1 MYSFNSDIKLVNK
14 YYNEYKNYSLEKLN
28 DMLFTVEMK
37 DIWTDVDGAIYEALT
52 KLIKEKI
59 TMKCKPYIIKDVPFA
74 ISARG
79 KAGYYQLE
87 CDNCHHTFKAE
98 YYIGDPY
105 WVKPNENNLV
115 YKTQETKYMYCPF
128 CGREIDWDNLQKR
141 KEEIYEVIDNEEK

>member
-1 MYSFNSDIKLVNK
+1 MTLKEIIQ
-14 YYNEYKNYSLEKLN
+14 
-28 DMLFTVEMK
+28 K
-37 DIWTDVDGAIYEALT
+37 DINE
-52 KLIKEKI
+52 IKEEPYRAIKRLSTI
-59 TMKCKPYIIKDVPFA
+59 LSYGCIYKWYNNSIILLMEDLELLLKYVNDKTKCKPYIIKDVPFA
-74 ISARG
+74 ISSRG
-79 KAGYYQLE
+79 NAGYYQLE

-141 KEEIYEVIDNEEK
+141 KDEIYEVIDNEEK